1 MLRYLLLLSVSLIY
15 GCDVGNRDLRDKE
28 ETSGGQPGPTKNVG
42 GGQRPVP
49 PLQCTS
55 ELSHRGFISKWQV
68 SAGERVV
75 LPLPET
81 DEQGTEFRY
90 GFAIDWGDGSKAE
103 GGIELPFVESYDDVD
118 REHVYAEAGSY
129 TVSIYGM
136 VEAWSFKQIPTS
148 KNNLV
153 AVTELGDVGWK
164 SLNGAFND
172 CQNLQTVQGGDTG
185 KVYDMSGMFAGA
197 SSVQPNVL
205 SWNFAKVEN
214 MDGMFTGVTLPSETY
229 DQLLERI
236 VQTTTQGDVQ
246 LDAGNSR
253 FTRAND
259 RQRLERSGWQIED
272 GGPALALH

>member
-1 MLRYLLLLSVSLIY
+1 MYRYLFLLSLTL
-15 GCDVGNRDLRDKE
+15 GCDVGNRDLRDRE
-28 ETSGGQPGPTKNVG
+28 ETSGGQPGPTKTAGG

-55 ELSHRGFISKWQV
+55 ELSHRGFVSKWQV
-68 SAGERVV
+68 NAGERIV

-90 GFAIDWGDGSKAE
+90 GFAIDWGDGSKAKD
-103 GGIELPFVESYDDVD
+103 GSIELPFVESYDDSD

-148 KNNLV
+148 KDKLI

-164 SLNGAFND
+164 SLSGAFDN
-172 CQNLQTVQGGDTG
+172 CQNLATVQGGDTS
-185 KVYDMSGMFAGA
+185 KVYDMSSMFAGA
-197 SSVQPNVL
+197 SSLQLNVS
-205 SWNFAKVEN
+205 SWSFAKVEN
-214 MDGMFTGVTLPSETY
+214 MDDMFAGVTLPSETY
-229 DQLLERI
+229 DRLLERI

-246 LDAGNSR
+246 LDAGDSQ
-253 FTRAND
+253 FTRIND
-259 RQRLERSGWQIED
+259 RQRLQRSGWQIED
-272 GGPALALH
+272 GGQALALH